1 MRGMKVKRTY
11 RYNYWIRAGF
21 LPSEAREFSHISR
34 AGMGASY
41 VKALLNSR
49 RALQLNAI
57 RWGWSKNRY
66 ADAVRQLYVDRGL
79 LKPDK
84 IGRKRDNIWALLRQY
99 EDRTPDK
106 EKYDSPWRKRMQ
118 TKSEVKRTK
127 KIVSRKQQYKDTIEV
142 LKGLI
147 ERAGPGEFRDRKQK
161 ELDLYRAE
169 LKKLEE
175 QG

>member
-1 MRGMKVKRTY
+1 MKVKRQS

-21 LPSEAREFSHISR
+21 LPSEAREFSNISR
-34 AGMGASY
+34 EGLLKAAY
-41 VKALLNSR
+41 VKRLLNSR

-57 RWGWSKNRY
+57 RYGWSKTRY
-66 ADAVRQLYVDRGL
+66 ADAVRQIYVNRGL
-79 LKPDK
+79 LKPDS

-99 EDRTPDK
+99 EDQTPDK
-106 EKYDSPWRKRMQ
+106 EKYDSPWRRQMH

-127 KIVSRKQQYKDTIEV
+127 KVISRKQQYKDTIEV
-142 LKGLI
+142 LKGII
-147 ERAGPGEFRDRKQK
+147 ERASPGEFRDRKQK

-169 LKKLEE
+169 LKKLEA